1 MILKVQSKPSSNIY
15 FENLFNYDDI
25 DRTAIYML
33 PRLVTHNTYMRSF
46 QYKILNNI
54 LYLNKKLHIFGI
66 KSSPLCSFCNLY
78 DKTPFHIFYE
88 CDRVKLLLS
97 ELVQCFQNTLI
108 LPTLTPQTAILGIL
122 DSVSNNSFFE
132 NNKILINHIL
142 LIFKL
147 YVYKSREKKFININN
162 LIAEIRKV
170 KRIEK
175 EIALNNSMKT
185 IAFRKKWHL
194 TDNIIS
200 ITYMDCAQDILMKK
214 QVKYM

>member
-1 MILKVQSKPSSNIY
+1 MYLKPIFLWLLIQNLQRFPSVQSK
-15 FENLFNYDDI
+15 
-25 DRTAIYML
+25 T
-33 PRLVTHNTYMRSF
+33 
-46 QYKILNNI
+46 
-54 LYLNKKLHIFGI
+54 
-66 KSSPLCSFCNLY
+66 
-78 DKTPFHIFYE
+78 FH
-88 CDRVKLLLS
+88 K
-97 ELVQCFQNTLI
+97 
-108 LPTLTPQTAILGIL
+108 IL

-185 IAFRKKWHL
+185 TAFRKKWHL

-200 ITYMDCAQDILMKK
+200 IT
-214 QVKYM
+214 

>member
-1 MILKVQSKPSSNIY
+1 MRY
-15 FENLFNYDDI
+15 F
-25 DRTAIYML
+25 
-33 PRLVTHNTYMRSF
+33 
-46 QYKILNNI
+46 QCKILNNI
-54 LYLNKKLHIFGI
+54 LYLNNKLNIFGI
-66 KSSPLCSFCNLY
+66 KSSTLCSFCNSH
-78 DKTPFHIFYE
+78 DETPFHTFYE
-88 CDRVKLLLS
+88 CNRVKYLWS
-97 ELVQCFQNTLI
+97 HLVQCFQNTLI

-122 DSVSNNSFFE
+122 NSVSNNSFFE
-132 NNKILINHIL
+132 NNKIFINHIL
-142 LIFKL
+142 FIFKL

-200 ITYMDCAQDILMKK
+200 IT
-214 QVKYM
+214 

>member
-1 MILKVQSKPSSNIY
+1 
-15 FENLFNYDDI
+15 
-25 DRTAIYML
+25 ML
-33 PRLVTHNTYMRSF
+33 PRLVTPNTYMRSF

-54 LYLNKKLHIFGI
+54 IYLNKKLHIFGI
-66 KSSPLCSFCNLY
+66 KSSPLCSFCNWY
-78 DKTPFHIFYE
+78 DENPFHIFYE
-88 CDRVKLLLS
+88 CDRVKLLWS
-97 ELVQCFQNTLI
+97 DLVQCFQNTLI
-108 LPTLTPQTAILGIL
+108 LATLTPQTAMLRIL
-122 DSVSNNSFFE
+122 DSVSNNWFFE

-147 YVYKSREKKFININN
+147 YVYKSREKKLINTNI
-162 LIAEIRKV
+162 LIAEIWKV

-200 ITYMDCAQDILMKK
+200 IT
-214 QVKYM
+214 

>member
-1 MILKVQSKPSSNIY
+1 
-15 FENLFNYDDI
+15 
-25 DRTAIYML
+25 ML

-54 LYLNKKLHIFGI
+54 LYLNKKLHNFRI
-66 KSSPLCSFCNLY
+66 KPSPLCSFCNLY
-78 DKTPFHIFYE
+78 DQTPFHIFYE
-88 CDRVKLLLS
+88 CDRIKFLWS

-108 LPTLTPQTAILGIL
+108 LPTLTPQTATLGIL
-122 DSVSNNSFFE
+122 DSVRSKSFSE
-132 NNKILINHIL
+132 NNKTFISHIL

-175 EIALNNSMKT
+175 EIALNNTKKT
-185 IAFRKKWHL
+185 ISFRRKWHQ
-194 TDNIIS
+194 TDKIIS
-200 ITYMDCAQDILMKK
+200 MTQIDCGQEF
-214 QVKYM
+214 

>member
-1 MILKVQSKPSSNIY
+1 MY
-15 FENLFNYDDI
+15 FENLFNYHDI
-25 DRTAIYML
+25 DWTAIYML
-33 PRLVTHNTYMRSF
+33 PSLVTHNTYMISF

-54 LYLNKKLHIFGI
+54 LYLNKKLHIFG
-66 KSSPLCSFCNLY
+66 KKPSPLCSFCNLY
-78 DKTPFHIFYE
+78 DKTLFHIFYK
-88 CDRVKLLLS
+88 CDRVKFLWS
-97 ELVQCFQNTLI
+97 ELVQYFQNTLI
-108 LPTLTPQTAILGIL
+108 LPTSPQTAILGIL
-122 DSVSNNSFFE
+122 DFVSNNSFFE

-185 IAFRKKWHL
+185 TAFRKK
-194 TDNIIS
+194 
-200 ITYMDCAQDILMKK
+200 
-214 QVKYM
+214 

>member
-108 LPTLTPQTAILGIL
+108 LPTLTPQTAILEIL
-122 DSVSNNSFFE
+122 DPVSNNSF
-132 NNKILINHIL
+132 L
-142 LIFKL
+142 
-147 YVYKSREKKFININN
+147 
-162 LIAEIRKV
+162 
-170 KRIEK
+170 
-175 EIALNNSMKT
+175 KT
-185 IAFRKKWHL
+185 IKSL
-194 TDNIIS
+194 S
-200 ITYMDCAQDILMKK
+200 ITFC
-214 QVKYM
+214 